1 MRDEAVDDGR
11 QRPSDGKSVPSEAP
25 DGRSDSG
32 GNDHDSCVG
41 AVAGGG
47 RGLLQRRKEGM

>member
-11 QRPSDGKSVPSEAP
+11 QRPSDGKSVPCEAP
-25 DGRSDSG
+25 NGRSDSG